1 MDTHASEQG
10 LQSNALF
17 SRFVEINLH
26 ICRRATVCH
35 FNPCPATHFLVPL
48 SAGAREGP
56 SPSLALQY
64 QPAFVSH
71 NAKVNG
77 IRTREVSSAGLGLPY
92 VLTLPVFQIPP
103 AKHKFINGISHRIFT
118 AKI

>member
-35 FNPCPATHFLVPL
+35 FNPCPATHYLVPL
-48 SAGAREGP
+48 SAELQGP
-56 SPSLALQY
+56 EKGQTPPWLY
-64 QPAFVSH
+64 
-71 NAKVNG
+71 
-77 IRTREVSSAGLGLPY
+77 SA
-92 VLTLPVFQIPP
+92 
-103 AKHKFINGISHRIFT
+103 S
-118 AKI
+118 